1 MLVIGHFLKCFH
13 LGHNIQ
19 VPHKL
24 VVKITDSFSLF
35 VYCLV
40 NFGNV
45 LCCVP
50 PFFPFFILINVIFS
64 ISQNQHSS
72 KFALKKILV
81 HFFLSIQYR
90 ILIII
95 INHLSVIDHNVK

>member
-40 NFGNV
+40 NFGNL

-50 PFFPFFILINVIFS
+50 PFFPF
-64 ISQNQHSS
+64 
-72 KFALKKILV
+72 
-81 HFFLSIQYR
+81 LSF
-90 ILIII
+90 
-95 INHLSVIDHNVK
+95 

>member
-40 NFGNV
+40 NFGNL

-50 PFFPFFILINVIFS
+50 PFFPFLSFNNVIFS

-72 KFALKKILV
+72 KFALKKNSSA
-81 HFFLSIQYR
+81 FFFV
-90 ILIII
+90 
-95 INHLSVIDHNVK
+95 NTV